1 MFQVSSRKDKTSYNS
16 VPSNV
21 SLYAAENSIAEED
34 EEYIEAQVN
43 QVKQHLAK
51 GNIWISYHFKSMQR

>member
-34 EEYIEAQVN
+34 EEEYIEAQVN
-43 QVKQHLAK
+43 
-51 GNIWISYHFKSMQR
+51 